1 MFVCGGSSFD
11 LYANVWRLQSIYH
24 FEMHNFATVSVLSVP
39 IFSVVRHVAGIFAS
53 GVSVYFVH

>member
-53 GVSVYFVH
+53 GVSV